1 MAQPLEPTQPLL
13 ELTDIRKEYGS
24 DEVVTP
30 VLNGLSLRVQP
41 GEFLAIMGPSGSGK
55 STLLH
60 IIGLLDRPTAGQYRL
75 NGRLVSDITED
86 AELANLRGRQIGFIF
101 QSFNLLP
108 RTTVLD
114 NVALPLLYARLP
126 SARRAEVAEAAI
138 ESVGLTHRLHHYSN
152 QLSGGEKQRVA
163 IARALVNDPSL
174 LLADEPTGNLDS
186 RSGVQVMDIL
196 WHLNE
201 AGRTVVLVTHETM
214 TAEYAERVVRMRD
227 GSIISDEAVEA
238 RRRVVDGQSLK

>member
-1 MAQPLEPTQPLL
+1 MELPRSGEPLL

-24 DEVVTP
+24 DGVVTP
-30 VLNGLSLRVQP
+30 VLNGISLRVER

-60 IIGLLDRPTAGQYRL
+60 IIGLLDLPTSGQYRL
-75 NGRLVSDITED
+75 AGRLVNEVTDD
-86 AELANLRGRQIGFIF
+86 AELAEARSQQIGFVF

-114 NVALPLLYARLP
+114 NVALPLLYSRQG
-126 SARRAEVAEAAI
+126 SARRYEVAAAAI

-163 IARALVNDPSL
+163 IARALVNDPAL

-186 RSGVQVMDIL
+186 RSGVQVMDVL
-196 WHLNE
+196 WRLNE

-214 TAEYAERVVRMRD
+214 TAEYAQRIVKMRD
-227 GSIISDEAVEA
+227 GLITADEAVA
-238 RRRVVDGQSLK
+238 SRRRVADGRTLK

>member
-1 MAQPLEPTQPLL
+1 MERQASGAPLL

-24 DEVVTP
+24 EGVVTP
-30 VLNGLSLRVQP
+30 VLNGISLRVER

-75 NGRLVSDITED
+75 GGRLVSEVTDD
-86 AELANLRGRQIGFIF
+86 AELAEARGQQIGFIF

-114 NVALPLLYARLP
+114 NVALPLLYSRHSL
-126 SARRAEVAEAAI
+126 ARRSQVAEAAI
-138 ESVGLTHRLHHYSN
+138 EAVGLSHRLHHHSN

-196 WHLNE
+196 WRLNE

-214 TAEYAERVVRMRD
+214 TAEYAQRIVRMRD
-227 GSIISDEAVEA
+227 GLIISDEAVA
-238 RRRVVDGQSLK
+238 SRRRVADGQTLK